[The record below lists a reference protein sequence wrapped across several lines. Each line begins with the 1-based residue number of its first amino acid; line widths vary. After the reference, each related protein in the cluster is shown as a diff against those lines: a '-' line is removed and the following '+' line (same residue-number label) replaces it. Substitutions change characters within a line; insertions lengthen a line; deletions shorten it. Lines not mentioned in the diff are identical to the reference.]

1 MKTFCPMVLS
11 PPGVEVLYEGAQPV
25 FADWEAHF
33 AVPVVK
39 TAAAGKSGG
48 TRSIPTRANAGER
61 AARGEEA
68 EGAELEGRS
77 KAPRLF
83 SDAYAVLDFHACRVV
98 VTAQYRE
105 CLFSSFRDARLVE
118 LENQLIAALQAP
130 RDYRRIFPLLRGER
144 VLQETRG
151 RWCVASHIARATGG
165 ICSICRLAVGSTL
178 RCCEPG
184 CTTCFHLS
192 CLWSVGGEVAIKEKG
207 KYYCSNGVNPYVEAR
222 CVAHQIVRTAER
234 VET

>member
-1 MKTFCPMVLS
+1 MKTFCPMALS
-11 PPGVEVLYEGAQPV
+11 PPGMEVLYEGAQPV

-33 AVPVVK
+33 AVPVAK
-39 TAAAGKSGG
+39 PAATSKSGG
-48 TRSIPTRANAGER
+48 TRSIPTRANASER
-61 AARGEEA
+61 AARGEEV
-68 EGAELEGRS
+68 ETVELEGRS
-77 KAPRLF
+77 NAPRLF
-83 SDAYAVLDFHACRVV
+83 SDAYVVLDFHGCRVV
-98 VTAQYRE
+98 VTAQYKE

-118 LENQLIAALQAP
+118 LENQLIAAQQTS
-130 RDYRRIFPLLRGER
+130 RNYRRIFPLLRGER
-144 VLQETRG
+144 VPLETRG
-151 RWCVASHIARATGG
+151 RWHWHSHIARATGG

-222 CVAHQIVRTAER
+222 CVAHQIVRTAE
-234 VET
+234 

>member
-1 MKTFCPMVLS
+1 MKTFCPMALS

-33 AVPVVK
+33 AVPVAK
-39 TAAAGKSGG
+39 TAVAGKSGG
-48 TRSIPTRANAGER
+48 TRSIPTRANAGE
-61 AARGEEA
+61 EA
-68 EGAELEGRS
+68 ESVELEGRS
-77 KAPRLF
+77 KVPRLL

-98 VTAQYRE
+98 VTAQYKE

-118 LENQLIAALQAP
+118 LENQLIAAQQAP

-144 VLQETRG
+144 VQQETRG
-151 RWCVASHIARATGG
+151 RWRVGSRIARATGG

-184 CTTCFHLS
+184 CTACFHLS
-192 CLWSVGGEVAIKEKG
+192 CLWSVGGEVAIREKG

-234 VET
+234 CEA